1 MIDLFNNDTG
11 QLLGSITDA
20 ELQTLVDRLEEESKD
35 DKDYYIS
42 RETIDLLGD
51 GTATDHLLHLLRTAL
66 AGADG
71 VEVRWERR

>member
-20 ELQTLVDRLEEESKD
+20 ELQTLVDRLEEESDD
-35 DKDYYIS
+35 DKDYYIT

-51 GTATDHLLHLLRTAL
+51 GTATDHLLQLLRGAL
-66 AGADG
+66 GANDG
-71 VEVRWERR
+71 VEIRWERR